1 MNEPS
6 SATWIRPLL
15 GRADD
20 MRAEVWL
27 RCTPPAAGT
36 AAIGPALV
44 VSGILVGPECS
55 TAATLPTT
63 VSLVDQGAV
72 EGQPPLARGVC
83 TEPGFWTPELP
94 NLYRAEV
101 TLRRG
106 DDVVASGRR
115 MIGLRRLGVKGRS
128 LSLDGRRYV
137 PRGVACQANPAE
149 LHELRQLSAVAV
161 VGFPS
166 VADPAAQSSVA
177 TLDAMLTTAD
187 RTGVA
192 VVIRLGSSMG
202 AAVDPSILQERLEA
216 WAAHPSVFLVTLS
229 SGSAGVAAITGGPR
243 RGTMLF
249 GLEVDGLD
257 PPPPLPDRGV
267 DLLVVKL
274 PEHGLP
280 HGAWQQPPPLPLV
293 AAIKVIDSPSAAVA
307 RGACDRLQADL
318 AAWARPELRTQPWDW
333 AGYLVT

>member
-27 RCTPPAAGT
+27 RCTPPSPGA

-44 VSGILVGPECS
+44 VSGTLVGPECS

-137 PRGVACQANPAE
+137 PRGVACQANPTE
-149 LHELRQLSAVAV
+149 FDELRQLSAVAV
-161 VGFPS
+161 VGFPAA
-166 VADPAAQSSVA
+166 ADPAAHPSSA

-187 RTGVA
+187 RIGVA
-192 VVIRLGSSMG
+192 VVIRLGASMG
-202 AAVDPSILQERLEA
+202 AAVDLSMLQDRLEA
-216 WAAHPSVFLVTLS
+216 WAAHPSVFLVILP
-229 SGSAGVAAITGGPR
+229 SGSANVAVAAGRR

-249 GLEVDGLD
+249 GLEVDGLE
-257 PPPPLPDRGV
+257 PPPPLPDRGL
-267 DLLVVKL
+267 DALVVTL
-274 PEHGLP
+274 PEHGVP
-280 HGAWQQPPPLPLV
+280 HDAWQRAPALPLV
-293 AAIKVIDSPSAAVA
+293 AAIKEIDPPTAAVA

-318 AAWARPELRTQPWDW
+318 AAWARPELRDQPWDW